1 MSSPSYCISENESPF
16 IQTYL
21 NKYVRKADI
30 RSFSVNDK
38 YEIRLYCL
46 KDGGFESY
54 CHSQYNSKEEA
65 DKALKKLMK
74 RVFNCKIYFE

>member
-16 IQTYL
+16 IKTYL
-21 NKYVRKADI
+21 NFA
-30 RSFSVNDK
+30 VNDK
-38 YEIRLYCL
+38 YEIRLYWL
-46 KDGGFESY
+46 KDGFFENY

-74 RVFNCKIYFE
+74 NLNKY